1 MAFVAVWTL
10 TRLDVR
16 CCSAGGF
23 ASEKRK
29 KMDSAG
35 DKRLQSESQTAREK
49 KEQKQNKG
57 KEGVKGEIHQPVEVK
72 ERDPMWQRD
81 EAKLTLHP
89 NTSKIRSKGSS
100 WMLLLTA
107 QPSHRPLAQNPPPK
121 NPQKTLGFKT
131 RMCQVALLR
140 QSCFCT
146 SKETS
151 SPPGVEG
158 RKSCN
163 GRRGSES
170 SPLLDDFLSNTAA
183 YGPTLGEFSQ
193 RFVPLGASP

>member
-10 TRLDVR
+10 TRPDVR

-29 KMDSAG
+29 KTDSAG
-35 DKRLQSESQTAREK
+35 DKRLHYGSQTAREGK
-49 KEQKQNKG
+49 KQKQNKG
-57 KEGVKGEIHQPVEVK
+57 KEGVKGEIHQPVGVK
-72 ERDPMWQRD
+72 GRNRMWQRD

-100 WMLLLTA
+100 RMLLLTA
-107 QPSHRPLAQNPPPK
+107 QPSHRPLAQKPPP
-121 NPQKTLGFKT
+121 P
-131 RMCQVALLR
+131 RMCQVALLQ
-140 QSCFCT
+140 QSCLCT

-158 RKSCN
+158 LKSCH
-163 GRRGSES
+163 GTRGSGS
-170 SPLLDDFLSNTAA
+170 SPPP
-183 YGPTLGEFSQ
+183 G
-193 RFVPLGASP
+193 